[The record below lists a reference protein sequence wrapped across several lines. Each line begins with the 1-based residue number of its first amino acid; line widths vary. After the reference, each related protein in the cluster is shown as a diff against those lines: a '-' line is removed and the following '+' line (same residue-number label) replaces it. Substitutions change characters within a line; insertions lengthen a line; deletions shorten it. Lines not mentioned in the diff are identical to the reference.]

1 MPELE
6 DYNKKDNAWT
16 FFLFSKTQ
24 KIIDMASEKKLYDL
38 QNNNINKMQGI
49 LINII

>member
-1 MPELE
+1 
-6 DYNKKDNAWT
+6 
-16 FFLFSKTQ
+16 
-24 KIIDMASEKKLYDL
+24 MASEKKLYDL